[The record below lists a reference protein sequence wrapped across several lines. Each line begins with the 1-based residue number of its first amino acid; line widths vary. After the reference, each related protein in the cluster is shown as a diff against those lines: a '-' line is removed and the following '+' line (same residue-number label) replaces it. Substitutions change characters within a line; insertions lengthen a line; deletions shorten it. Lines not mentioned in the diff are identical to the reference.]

1 MNEGGF
7 VYLLTFQSIMYY
19 IIVTSQITKEHS
31 MLEESFNDE
40 EISFVEQS
48 VFDRFIQAS
57 KHLRSQYNM
66 QLSIHDAIILD
77 ALLRHYTVRAAAQEL
92 RITPHTLS
100 NYQHALLKRFNCQN
114 RQELRIYCQKRG
126 WSTPI
131 IAVAARTSVKHLP
144 DTTDY

>member
-1 MNEGGF
+1 
-7 VYLLTFQSIMYY
+7 
-19 IIVTSQITKEHS
+19 
-31 MLEESFNDE
+31 MLEEPYNDE

-100 NYQHALLKRFNCQN
+100 NYQHTLLKRFNCQN